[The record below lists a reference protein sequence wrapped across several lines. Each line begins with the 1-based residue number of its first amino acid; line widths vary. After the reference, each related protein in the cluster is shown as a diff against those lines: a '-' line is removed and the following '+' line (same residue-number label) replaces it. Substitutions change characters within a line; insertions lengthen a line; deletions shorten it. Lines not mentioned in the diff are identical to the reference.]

1 VLSSSHQSRTL
12 KGWGDLG
19 DTGWI
24 ILGKIYIL
32 DDIVRFYGIISMA
45 ALNYNHLR
53 YFHAVAHAGSL
64 TRASDRLNLSQ
75 SALSVQ
81 LKSLEES
88 LGHALFE
95 RTGRRLIL
103 TEAGKVALDHAD
115 TVFAAG
121 EALVAT
127 LSGRVRIDQQVLR
140 IGALPTLSRNFQ
152 AEFVAPLIGRRDV
165 ELVMLSGT
173 LKDLLVGLE
182 AHELDVVLS
191 NQPPRGAVAP
201 DIISRRIATQ
211 PVGLVGPPGLLH
223 RPLRFPH
230 DLAKLPVLLP
240 ARGLDIRSG
249 FDQLLAEAGIQPI
262 ILAEV
267 DDMAMLRLLARS
279 SQALTLVPPI
289 VVKDEL
295 AAGTLVEIF
304 TIPDLAEDF
313 HAITQRR
320 RFPNALLTELL
331 A

>member
-1 VLSSSHQSRTL
+1 
-12 KGWGDLG
+12 
-19 DTGWI
+19 
-24 ILGKIYIL
+24 
-32 DDIVRFYGIISMA
+32 MA

-64 TRASDRLNLSQ
+64 TRAAQGLNLSQ

-81 LKSLEES
+81 LKSLEDA

-95 RTGRRLIL
+95 RSHRRLAL
-103 TEAGKVALDHAD
+103 TEAGKIALDYAD

-121 EALVAT
+121 DALVST
-127 LSGRVRIDQQVLR
+127 LAGRVRLDQQVLR

-152 AEFVAPLIGRRDV
+152 AEFIAPLIGRRDV
-165 ELVMLSGT
+165 ELVMVSGS
-173 LKDLLVGLE
+173 LRDLLAQLE
-182 AHELDVVLS
+182 AHELDVVLA
-191 NQPPRGAVAP
+191 NQPPRGLVAP
-201 DIISRRIATQ
+201 DIISRRIAQQ

-240 ARGLDIRSG
+240 ARGLDIRTA
-249 FDQLLAEAGIQPI
+249 FDQLLDAAGIQPI

-279 SQALTLVPPI
+279 SDALTLVPPI

-295 AAGTLVEIF
+295 AAGTLVAVF
-304 TIPDLAEDF
+304 TIPGLTEEF

-320 RFPNALLTELL
+320 RFPNPLL
-331 A
+331 ATLMAG

>member
-1 VLSSSHQSRTL
+1 V
-12 KGWGDLG
+12 
-19 DTGWI
+19 
-24 ILGKIYIL
+24 
-32 DDIVRFYGIISMA
+32 A

-64 TRASDRLNLSQ
+64 TRAAERLNLSQ

-81 LKSLEES
+81 LKSLEDA

-95 RTGRRLIL
+95 RVGKRMIL
-103 TEAGKVALDHAD
+103 TEAGKIALDHAD

-121 EALVAT
+121 DMLVAT
-127 LSGRVRIDQQVLR
+127 LKGRVRIEQQVLR

-152 AEFVAPLIGRRDV
+152 AEFIAPLIGRRDV
-165 ELVMLSGT
+165 ELVMVSGM
-173 LKDLLVGLE
+173 LKDLLAQLE

-191 NQPPRGAVAP
+191 NQPPRGVVAP
-201 DIISRRIATQ
+201 DIISRLIAHQ
-211 PVGLVGPPGLLH
+211 PVGLVGPPGFLH
-223 RPLRFPH
+223 RPLTFPH

-240 ARGLDIRSG
+240 AKGLDIRTG
-249 FDQLLAEAGIQPI
+249 FDRLLAEAGIQPI

-267 DDMAMLRLLARS
+267 DDMAMLRLLARE

-295 AAGTLVEIF
+295 AAGTLVEIVS
-304 TIPDLAEDF
+304 IPGLAEDF

-320 RFPNALLTELL
+320 RFPNPLLAELL
-331 A
+331 PG

>member
-1 VLSSSHQSRTL
+1 
-12 KGWGDLG
+12 
-19 DTGWI
+19 
-24 ILGKIYIL
+24 
-32 DDIVRFYGIISMA
+32 MA

-64 TRASDRLNLSQ
+64 TRAAAQLNLSQ

-81 LKSLEES
+81 LKALEVQ

-95 RTGRRLIL
+95 REARRMSL
-103 TEAGKVALDHAD
+103 TEAGKIALDYAD
-115 TVFAAG
+115 TEFAAG
-121 EALVAT
+121 DALQST
-127 LSGRVRIDQQVLR
+127 LAGRVRLDQQVLR

-152 AEFVAPLIGRRDV
+152 AEFIAPLIGRRDV

-173 LKDLLVGLE
+173 MRDLLARLE
-182 AHELDVVLS
+182 AHELDVVLA
-191 NQPPRGAVAP
+191 NQPPRGSVAA
-201 DIISRRIATQ
+201 DIISRRIAQQ
-211 PVGLVGPPGLLH
+211 PVGLVGPPGLIH
-223 RPLRFPH
+223 RPLNFPQ

-240 ARGLDIRSG
+240 AKGLDIRTA
-249 FDQLLAEAGIQPI
+249 FDQLLDAAGVQPI

-279 SQALTLVPPI
+279 SEALTLVPPI

-295 AAGTLVEIF
+295 AAGTLVDVF
-304 TIPDLAEDF
+304 TIPGLTEEF

-320 RFPNALLTELL
+320 RFPNPLLGELL

>member
-1 VLSSSHQSRTL
+1 
-12 KGWGDLG
+12 
-19 DTGWI
+19 
-24 ILGKIYIL
+24 
-32 DDIVRFYGIISMA
+32 MA

-64 TRASDRLNLSQ
+64 TRAAQQLNLSQ

-81 LKSLEES
+81 LKSLEEA
-88 LGHALFE
+88 LGHSLFD
-95 RTGRRLIL
+95 RGPRRIAL
-103 TEAGKVALDHAD
+103 TEAGKIALDYAD

-121 EALVAT
+121 DALQST
-127 LSGRVRIDQQVLR
+127 LAGRVRLDQQVLR

-152 AEFVAPLIGRRDV
+152 AEFIAPLLGRRDV

-173 LKDLLVGLE
+173 LRDLLAGLE
-182 AHELDVVLS
+182 AHELDVVLA
-191 NQPPRGAVAP
+191 NQPPRGVVAP
-201 DIISRRIATQ
+201 DIVSRRIAQQ
-211 PVGLVGPPGLLH
+211 PVGLVGPPGLIH

-240 ARGLDIRSG
+240 AKGLDIRTG
-249 FDQLLAEAGIQPI
+249 FDQLLSAAGIQPI

-279 SQALTLVPPI
+279 SEALTLVPPI

-295 AAGTLVEIF
+295 AAGTLVEVF
-304 TIPDLAEDF
+304 TIPGLTEEF

-320 RFPNALLTELL
+320 RFPNPLLAELL
-331 A
+331 SV

>member
-1 VLSSSHQSRTL
+1 
-12 KGWGDLG
+12 
-19 DTGWI
+19 
-24 ILGKIYIL
+24 
-32 DDIVRFYGIISMA
+32 MA

-64 TRASDRLNLSQ
+64 TRAAQQLNLSQ

-81 LKSLEES
+81 LKALEAQ

-95 RTGRRLIL
+95 REARRMVL
-103 TEAGKVALDHAD
+103 TEAGKIALDYAD

-121 EALVAT
+121 DALQST
-127 LSGRVRIDQQVLR
+127 LAGRVRLDQQVLR

-152 AEFVAPLIGRRDV
+152 AEFIAPLIGRRDV
-165 ELVMLSGT
+165 ELVMVSGT
-173 LKDLLVGLE
+173 LKDLLAQLE
-182 AHELDVVLS
+182 AHELDVVLA
-191 NQPPRGAVAP
+191 NQPPRGVVAP
-201 DIISRRIATQ
+201 DIVSRRIALQ

-223 RPLRFPH
+223 RPLRFPQ

-240 ARGLDIRSG
+240 AKGLDIRTG
-249 FDQLLAEAGIQPI
+249 FDQLLDQAGIQPI

-279 SQALTLVPPI
+279 SDALTLVPPI

-295 AAGTLVEIF
+295 AAGTLVEVF
-304 TIPDLAEDF
+304 TIPGLTEEF

-320 RFPNALLTELL
+320 RFPNPLLGELL
-331 A
+331 EG

>member
-1 VLSSSHQSRTL
+1 
-12 KGWGDLG
+12 
-19 DTGWI
+19 
-24 ILGKIYIL
+24 
-32 DDIVRFYGIISMA
+32 MA
-45 ALNYNHLR
+45 ALNYHHLR

-64 TRASDRLNLSQ
+64 TRAAATLNLSQ

-81 LKSLEES
+81 LKALEDA

-95 RTGRRLIL
+95 RSGRRLIL
-103 TEAGKVALDHAD
+103 TEAGKIALDYAD

-121 EALVAT
+121 DALLAT
-127 LSGRVRIDQQVLR
+127 LSGRVRLDQQVLR

-173 LKDLLVGLE
+173 IKELLAALE
-182 AHELDVVLS
+182 AHELDVVLA
-191 NQPPRGAVAP
+191 NQPPRGPVAG
-201 DIISRRIATQ
+201 DLVSRRIAQQ
-211 PVGLVGPPGLLH
+211 PVGLVGPPDFIH

-240 ARGLDIRSG
+240 ARGADIRSG
-249 FDQLLAEAGIQPI
+249 FDQLLDEAGIVPI
-262 ILAEV
+262 VLAEV
-267 DDMAMLRLLARS
+267 DDMAMLRLLARE

-295 AAGTLVEIF
+295 AAGVLVEYF
-304 TIPDLAEDF
+304 TIPGLAEDF

-320 RFPNALLTELL
+320 RFPNPLLAELL
-331 A
+331 G

>member
-1 VLSSSHQSRTL
+1 MKVLA
-12 KGWGDLG
+12 
-19 DTGWI
+19 
-24 ILGKIYIL
+24 
-32 DDIVRFYGIISMA
+32 VA

-64 TRASDRLNLSQ
+64 TRAAQGLNLSQ

-81 LKSLEES
+81 LKSLEDA

-95 RTGRRLIL
+95 RSHRRLAL
-103 TEAGKVALDHAD
+103 TEAGKIALDYAD

-121 EALVAT
+121 DALVST
-127 LSGRVRIDQQVLR
+127 LAGRVRLDQQVLR

-152 AEFVAPLIGRRDV
+152 AEFIAPLIGRRDV
-165 ELVMLSGT
+165 ELVMVSGS
-173 LKDLLVGLE
+173 LRDLLAQLE
-182 AHELDVVLS
+182 AHELDVVLA
-191 NQPPRGAVAP
+191 NQPPRGLVAP
-201 DIISRRIATQ
+201 DIISRRIAQQ

-240 ARGLDIRSG
+240 ARGLDIRTA
-249 FDQLLAEAGIQPI
+249 FDQLLDAAGIQPI

-279 SQALTLVPPI
+279 SDALTLVPPI

-295 AAGTLVEIF
+295 AAGTLVAVF
-304 TIPDLAEDF
+304 TIPGLTEEF
-313 HAITQRR
+313 HAIPPRR
-320 RFPNALLTELL
+320 RFPNPLL
-331 A
+331 ATLMAG

>member
-1 VLSSSHQSRTL
+1 
-12 KGWGDLG
+12 
-19 DTGWI
+19 
-24 ILGKIYIL
+24 
-32 DDIVRFYGIISMA
+32 MA

-64 TRASDRLNLSQ
+64 TRAAAMLNLSQ

-81 LKSLEES
+81 LKALEEA
-88 LGHALFE
+88 LGHSLFD
-95 RTGRRLIL
+95 RGPRRMAL
-103 TEAGKVALDHAD
+103 TEAGKIALDYAD

-121 EALVAT
+121 EALQQT
-127 LSGRVRIDQQVLR
+127 LAGRVRLDQQVLR
-140 IGALPTLSRNFQ
+140 VGALPTLSRNFQ

-165 ELVMLSGT
+165 ELVMVSGT
-173 LKDLLVGLE
+173 LADLLAQLE
-182 AHELDVVLS
+182 AHELDVVLA
-191 NQPPRGAVAP
+191 NQPVRGAVAA
-201 DIISRRIATQ
+201 DIVSRRIAEQ
-211 PVGLVGPPGLLH
+211 PVGLVGPPGLIH

-240 ARGLDIRSG
+240 ARGLDIRTA
-249 FDQLLAEAGIQPI
+249 FDQMLDAAGVQPI

-295 AAGTLVEIF
+295 AAGALVEIF
-304 TIPDLAEDF
+304 TIPGLTEEF

-320 RFPNALLTELL
+320 RFPNPLLAELL
-331 A
+331 P

>member
-1 VLSSSHQSRTL
+1 MNVFA
-12 KGWGDLG
+12 
-19 DTGWI
+19 
-24 ILGKIYIL
+24 
-32 DDIVRFYGIISMA
+32 VA

-64 TRASDRLNLSQ
+64 TRAAGQLHLSQ

-81 LKSLEES
+81 LKSLEEA

-95 RTGRRLIL
+95 RSHRRLAL
-103 TEAGKVALDHAD
+103 TEAGKIALDYAD

-121 EALVAT
+121 DALVST
-127 LSGRVRIDQQVLR
+127 LAGRVRLDQQVLR

-152 AEFVAPLIGRRDV
+152 AEFIAPLIGRRDV
-165 ELVMLSGT
+165 ELVMASGT
-173 LKDLLVGLE
+173 LRDLLAQLE
-182 AHELDVVLS
+182 AHELDVVLA
-191 NQPPRGAVAP
+191 NQPPRGLVAP
-201 DIISRRIATQ
+201 DIISRRIAQQ
-211 PVGLVGPPGLLH
+211 PVGLVGPPGYLR

-240 ARGLDIRSG
+240 ARGLDIRTG
-249 FDQLLAEAGIQPI
+249 FDQLLDAAGIQSI

-304 TIPDLAEDF
+304 TIPGLTEEF

-320 RFPNALLTELL
+320 RFPNPLL
-331 A
+331 AQLLA